1 MVLSPRALFLRRPK
15 PRPIATRQQQLASV
29 KQQLRSLETAHPEL
43 RESRDGL
50 EEELKTLVAANP
62 DLRSERHASDAF
74 APPKLHHINVV
85 SREVTGLLEFY
96 RDVLRMDEMPI
107 EMFPRTGMTAAGA
120 GSNHLT
126 QNIFLIFFINGTW
139 HGHS

>member
-1 MVLSPRALFLRRPK
+1 VQVGYRQRATPTTTMRALLRVGCGRSA
-15 PRPIATRQQQLASV
+15 RGRHLCTSSGAALAHARLREQLASV

-50 EEELKTLVAANP
+50 EDELKTLVAANP

-85 SREVTGLLEFY
+85 SREVTGLLEFSSLPFAHIPVG
-96 RDVLRMDEMPI
+96 R
-107 EMFPRTGMTAAGA
+107 
-120 GSNHLT
+120 SNPVR
-126 QNIFLIFFINGTW
+126 
-139 HGHS
+139 